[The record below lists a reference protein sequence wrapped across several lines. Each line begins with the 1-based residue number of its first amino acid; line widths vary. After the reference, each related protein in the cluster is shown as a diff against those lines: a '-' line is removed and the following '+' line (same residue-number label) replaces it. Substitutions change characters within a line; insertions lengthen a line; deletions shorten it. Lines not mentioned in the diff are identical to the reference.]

1 MRGGTPLS
9 VPQNG
14 TSLQVLEV
22 EEGLLWCASSA
33 MVAKR
38 KEKGREKE
46 RLLLEPRSVLE
57 SRRSPSP
64 PSSSAST
71 LSSSLVV
78 GGGRSASSDGS
89 VITAAAPSAAAEGAQ
104 RAEGTTELPPVPAS
118 LAGGEGHSLSC
129 TDDLEGLFCEL
140 AGQDQNFLGWIVS
153 EADDTSG
160 GGNFDS
166 LCVFEGASV
175 SPETISLPPLASP
188 VTSPSGFERKG
199 DSFGC
204 GIPNPNLCLAPS
216 ADILPLL
223 LPPLPAELHLQDE
236 KHLLPNQDLAL
247 PQQHQ
252 AQPPQLFPSFFPPFH
267 QQSTTYH
274 HGQPWKHLAPPTRKG
289 PAVNPFPTPRVPEL
303 LCQNLPH
310 QMGFRRQLD
319 AAGFQLQPP
328 SMKPKLASGDETS
341 VADATPVQQQ
351 QRTLFDQLFEVAEL
365 IEAGNTFSSRGILA
379 RLNHQLPSPLGKPLL
394 RSAFYFKEALH
405 LLAGNSPHALPP
417 PVSTPLD
424 ALLKF
429 AAYKTFSDVSP
440 IAQFTSL
447 TCVQAILEALD
458 GASCIHIIDFDI
470 GIGVQ
475 WSALMQELVQRRC
488 SSAAAAPLCLKITA
502 FTTPCSHH
510 PLELQLI
517 QQNLLHFARSL
528 GLVFEFNIL
537 DLDSSDPSALLRMR
551 STPNEAVAV
560 NLPVGSSIDLLI
572 LDLLRFVKQLSPKIL
587 VSVDHGCDRIDLPY
601 GHYILSAI
609 RSCILLLDSIDAA
622 GTNPDAANKIERYLV
637 QPRIQSAVF
646 RHHHLSN
653 KTVSWRS
660 LFTSA
665 GFVPVQFSN
674 ITETQAECLLKRVLV
689 QGFSI
694 GRSQTSLSL
703 CWQRG
708 ELASVS
714 AWK

>member
-1 MRGGTPLS
+1 MRGGTPLA

-14 TSLQVLEV
+14 ASLQVLEG
-22 EEGLLWCASSA
+22 EEGLLWCATSA

-46 RLLLEPRSVLE
+46 KLLLEPRSVLE

-89 VITAAAPSAAAEGAQ
+89 AITATPSAAAEGAS
-104 RAEGTTELPPVPAS
+104 RAESTTELLPVPAS
-118 LAGGEGHSLSC
+118 LAG
-129 TDDLEGLFCEL
+129 DLEGLFCEP
-140 AGQDQNFLGWIVS
+140 AASIGQDQNFLGWIIS

-166 LCVFEGASV
+166 LCVFEGA
-175 SPETISLPPLASP
+175 
-188 VTSPSGFERKG
+188 

-204 GIPNPNLCLAPS
+204 GIPNPNLGLAPS

-236 KHLLPNQDLAL
+236 KHLLPNQEN
-247 PQQHQ
+247 Q
-252 AQPPQLFPSFFPPFH
+252 AQPPQLFPSFFLPFH

-274 HGQPWKHLAPPTRKG
+274 RGQPWKHLAPPTRKR
-289 PAVNPFPTPRVPEL
+289 PAVDPFPTSRAPEL
-303 LCQNLPH
+303 LCQNVPH

-328 SMKPKLASGDETS
+328 SVKPKLASGDEPS
-341 VADATPVQQQ
+341 VAAATPVQQQ
-351 QRTLFDQLFEVAEL
+351 QRALFDQLFEVAEL
-365 IEAGNTFSSRGILA
+365 IVAGNTFSARGILA

-405 LLAGNSPHALPP
+405 LLASNSPQAPP

-429 AAYKTFSDVSP
+429 ATYKTFSDVSP

-458 GASCIHIIDFDI
+458 GATCIHIIDFDI

-475 WSALMQELVQRRC
+475 WSALMQELVHRC
-488 SSAAAAPLCLKITA
+488 SSAVAAPPYLKITA
-502 FTTPCSHH
+502 FTSPCSHH
-510 PLELQLI
+510 PLELHLI
-517 QQNLLHFARSL
+517 HQNLLQFARGL

-537 DLDSSDPSALLRMR
+537 DLDPFDPSALLRMR
-551 STPNEAVAV
+551 PTPNEAVAV

-587 VSVDHGCDRIDLPY
+587 VSVDYGYDRIDLPY
-601 GHYILSAI
+601 GHNILSSI

-622 GTNPDAANKIERYLV
+622 GTNPDAANKIERFLV
-637 QPRIQSAVF
+637 RPRIQNAVF
-646 RHHHLSN
+646 RHLHLSN
-653 KTVSWRS
+653 KKAVSWRH
-660 LFTSA
+660 LFSSA

-689 QGFSI
+689 QGFSVD
-694 GRSQTSLSL
+694 RSQTSLSL
-703 CWQRG
+703 CWKRG